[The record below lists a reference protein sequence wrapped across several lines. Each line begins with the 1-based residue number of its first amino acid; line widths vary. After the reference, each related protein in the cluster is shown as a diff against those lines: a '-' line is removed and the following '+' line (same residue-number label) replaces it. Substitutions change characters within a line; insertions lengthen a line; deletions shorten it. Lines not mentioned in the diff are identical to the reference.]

1 MGFGIFKKL
10 KDGFHKVRKFISD
23 KVIKPAIDTIK
34 KAKPMLEKVDL
45 NKLKPLVPSKY
56 QQNLDKLDDYKQKAI
71 EFSNDVINLDEK
83 LKNKD
88 ISGAI
93 EYAGHTFIPRLK
105 RK

>member
-1 MGFGIFKKL
+1 MFGIYKKL

-23 KVIKPAIDTIK
+23 KVIK
-34 KAKPMLEKVDL
+34 KAKPMLEKIDL
-45 NKLKPLVPSKY
+45 NQLKPLVPSKY
-56 QQNLDKLDDYKQKAI
+56 QPNLDKLDNFKNKVIDI
-71 EFSNDVINLDEK
+71 SDDVINLDEK

-88 ISGAI
+88 YSGAI